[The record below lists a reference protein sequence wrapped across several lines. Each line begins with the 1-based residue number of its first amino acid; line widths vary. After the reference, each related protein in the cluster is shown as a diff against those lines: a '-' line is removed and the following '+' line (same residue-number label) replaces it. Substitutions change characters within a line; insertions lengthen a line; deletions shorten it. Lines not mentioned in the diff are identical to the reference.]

1 MLGELSSR
9 LGLAGVALTLEG
21 GYDLAALRASASATV
36 RGILDGRRA
45 ASGQPMTA
53 FYTRGRSSPEGTVA
67 MARGAAIK
75 KDDPARS
82 ASLEAAIE
90 HFVVISGLSGAGKSQ
105 ASKLFEDLG
114 YSCVD
119 NLPPA
124 LLDDFLALRRTDPD
138 RYRRTALVL
147 DIRGGDPAPAIQRA
161 AASLADD
168 GARLQLIYLEASD
181 SSLIS
186 RYSETRHRHPLQASR
201 SSVQASIAEERGR
214 LAGTRALADHVIDTS
229 GLSIGQL
236 KDRIFA
242 VIPRLSATDDLRI
255 DIVTFG
261 FKYGIP
267 LEADLVFDVRFLTN
281 PYWDPKLKPLSGLDE
296 PVRDFVLG
304 QPAAKRFLEL
314 VAELLE
320 LTAPAYRA
328 EGKEQLRVALGCTGG
343 YHRSIALAEALA
355 ARLKKLPKA
364 SVDGLPPGARAMKGP
379 RLPRW
384 LYPGMHLKRWLVLLL
399 AGIAI
404 LGLGAAIFI
413 RDLYRQNAADE
424 IAVVYW
430 LTGAWLE
437 PRDPRRAGGGARPDA
452 DRHRLLGPHALRDLA
467 IRRARRQRHGGPL
480 HEALPGARPPDRG
493 ARWRHRALDAAPW
506 AEGLQRQH
514 HGGGGRRR

>member
-1 MLGELSSR
+1 
-9 LGLAGVALTLEG
+9 
-21 GYDLAALRASASATV
+21 
-36 RGILDGRRA
+36 
-45 ASGQPMTA
+45 
-53 FYTRGRSSPEGTVA
+53 

-75 KDDPARS
+75 KEDPARS

-214 LAGTRALADHVIDTS
+214 LAGTRSLADHVIDTS

-296 PVRDFVLG
+296 PVRDFVLR
-304 QPAAKRFLEL
+304 QPAAKRFLDL

-343 YHRSIALAEALA
+343 YHRSIVLAEALA
-355 ARLKKLPKA
+355 ARLTKLPKA
-364 SVDGLPPGARAMKGP
+364 SVEVFHR
-379 RLPRW
+379 
-384 LYPGMHLKRWLVLLL
+384 
-399 AGIAI
+399 
-404 LGLGAAIFI
+404 
-413 RDLYRQNAADE
+413 E
-424 IAVVYW
+424 
-430 LTGAWLE
+430 LE
-437 PRDPRRAGGGARPDA
+437 R
-452 DRHRLLGPHALRDLA
+452 
-467 IRRARRQRHGGPL
+467 
-480 HEALPGARPPDRG
+480 
-493 ARWRHRALDAAPW
+493 
-506 AEGLQRQH
+506 
-514 HGGGGRRR
+514 

>member
-1 MLGELSSR
+1 
-9 LGLAGVALTLEG
+9 
-21 GYDLAALRASASATV
+21 
-36 RGILDGRRA
+36 
-45 ASGQPMTA
+45 
-53 FYTRGRSSPEGTVA
+53 
-67 MARGAAIK
+67 MARGAAIQ
-75 KDDPARS
+75 KDESARS

-105 ASKLFEDLG
+105 ASKVFEDLG
-114 YSCVD
+114 YFCVD
-119 NLPPA
+119 NLPPD
-124 LLDDFLALRRTDPD
+124 LLGDFLALRRKDPE

-168 GARLQLIYLEASD
+168 GPRLQLIYLEASD
-181 SSLIS
+181 PSLIS

-214 LAGTRALADHVIDTS
+214 LTRTRDLADHVIDTS

-242 VIPRLSATDDLRI
+242 VIPRQSATDDLRI

-281 PYWDPKLKPLSGLDE
+281 PYWNPKLKPLSGLDE

-304 QPAAKRFLEL
+304 QPAASRFLDL

-355 ARLKKLPKA
+355 ERLAKLPKA
-364 SVDGLPPGARAMKGP
+364 SVTVFHR
-379 RLPRW
+379 
-384 LYPGMHLKRWLVLLL
+384 
-399 AGIAI
+399 
-404 LGLGAAIFI
+404 
-413 RDLYRQNAADE
+413 E
-424 IAVVYW
+424 
-430 LTGAWLE
+430 LE
-437 PRDPRRAGGGARPDA
+437 R
-452 DRHRLLGPHALRDLA
+452 
-467 IRRARRQRHGGPL
+467 
-480 HEALPGARPPDRG
+480 
-493 ARWRHRALDAAPW
+493 
-506 AEGLQRQH
+506 
-514 HGGGGRRR
+514 